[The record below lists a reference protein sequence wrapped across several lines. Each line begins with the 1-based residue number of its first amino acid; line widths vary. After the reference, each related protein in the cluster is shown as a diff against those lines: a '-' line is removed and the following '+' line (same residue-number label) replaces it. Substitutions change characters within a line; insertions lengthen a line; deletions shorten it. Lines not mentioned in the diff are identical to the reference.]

1 MNSNQ
6 NAEISANPEA
16 RPAGVPVRKRLASTL
31 GAKRDVSQPVHETRA
46 LPRAAS
52 RSSPVIKPAHACAQN
67 RGVEIIMANHGCGRS
82 APPLEARDATSSAD
96 EVRCNE
102 WELFTIWSFVV
113 IGFAGLFFC
122 AYVILAKC
130 RGTWPL

>member
-6 NAEISANPEA
+6 NTEISANPEA

-31 GAKRDVSQPVHETRA
+31 GAKRDDSQPVHETRA

-67 RGVEIIMANHGCGRS
+67 RGVEIIMANHGCSRS
-82 APPLEARDATSSAD
+82 ASALDTSDAASPAD
-96 EVRCNE
+96 EVRCNK
-102 WELFTIWSFVV
+102 WELFGLLSF
-113 IGFAGLFFC
+113 ILFSFAGLFFC